1 MTAFFSAIGEMFSL
15 SFMVNAL
22 ITGVLVS
29 VCAALLGVSLVMKRY
44 SMIGD
49 GLSHVAFGSL
59 AVATALS
66 LAPMKV
72 AVPVVVLAAFL
83 LLRLSEKGKLKGD
96 ALTAMIST
104 GALAVGYLAVSL
116 STGMNIDIDN
126 YLFGSI
132 LTLTKGDVWL
142 SVGLAALVIPAY
154 IFLFHRIFS
163 VTFDHGFAKATGIRT
178 GLYNTMLAL
187 LTALTVVLG
196 MRFMGTLLIS
206 ALIVFPPLT
215 AMRVMKSF
223 RGVVV
228 CSALLPLV
236 SFLTGLILS
245 YVFST
250 PPGASVVCVSILL
263 FFGFTIIGILRRKK
277 SKTR

>member
-104 GALAVGYLAVSL
+104 GALAVGYLAISL

-142 SVGLAALVIPAY
+142 SVGLAVLVIPTY
-154 IFLFHRIFS
+154 ILLYHRIFA

-178 GLYNTMLAL
+178 GLYDSVLAL

-223 RGVVV
+223 RSVVI
-228 CSALLPLV
+228 CSAVLPLV
-236 SFLTGLILS
+236 SFLSGLILS
-245 YVFST
+245 YLLST

-263 FFGFTIIGILRRKK
+263 FVGFTLVGILCRKGGIK
-277 SKTR
+277 G

>member
-1 MTAFFSAIGEMFSL
+1 MTALLSSLGQMFSL
-15 SFMVNAL
+15 SFMVYAL

-29 VCAALLGVSLVMKRY
+29 LCAALLGVSLVLKRY

-72 AVPVVVLAAFL
+72 AVPVVILSAFL

-132 LTLTKGDVWL
+132 LTLTKSDVWL

-154 IFLFHRIFS
+154 ILLFHRIFS
-163 VTFDHGFAKATGIRT
+163 VTFDHGFAKATGMRI
-178 GLYNTMLAL
+178 GLYDSVFAI
-187 LTALTVVLG
+187 LTALTIVLG

-223 RGVVV
+223 RGVVI
-228 CSALLPLV
+228 CSAVLPLI
-236 SFLTGLILS
+236 SFVTGLILS
-245 YVFST
+245 CVFST

-263 FFGFTIIGILRRKK
+263 FMGFALFGWLRRRG
-277 SKTR
+277 SR